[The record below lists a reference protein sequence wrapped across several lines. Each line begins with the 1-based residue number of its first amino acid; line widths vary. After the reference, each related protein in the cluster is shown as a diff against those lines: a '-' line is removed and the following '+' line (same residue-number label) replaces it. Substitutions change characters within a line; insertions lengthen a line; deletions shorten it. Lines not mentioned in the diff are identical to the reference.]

1 MARDPSAFLSRG
13 KLNADGYYSLGVLNF
28 NEGYFEAAVADF
40 ERCLRMDP
48 SHSNAYCFLGE
59 MRRWV
64 LPWRDHASTTA
75 LADSIESA
83 QFHELQTSEAA

>member
-13 KLNADGYYSLGVLNF
+13 ELNADGYYSLGVLNF
-28 NEGYFEAAVADF
+28 NEGYFKAAVADL

-64 LPWRDHASTTA
+64 VS
-75 LADSIESA
+75 
-83 QFHELQTSEAA
+83 